1 MCCVYFVAGN
11 KGLILTAEYIM
22 SITIR
27 GQQPGSDLSLYRAG
41 KYISH
46 VPNSCFEQCYSCVI
60 FSLTCMLCVYF
71 SWERRTDPR
80 GRTYYVDH
88 NTRTTT
94 WQRPTLETVRN
105 FEHFQHQRTQWQ
117 NERTHFQQRFLLPVN
132 AYLYLEAFGNFKTCK
147 SVIRKVLL
155 N

>member
-1 MCCVYFVAGN
+1 MRY
-11 KGLILTAEYIM
+11 L
-22 SITIR
+22 
-27 GQQPGSDLSLYRAG
+27 
-41 KYISH
+41 
-46 VPNSCFEQCYSCVI
+46 
-60 FSLTCMLCVYF
+60 YF

-117 NERTHFQQRFLLPVN
+117 NERTHFQQRFLLPVSCI
-132 AYLYLEAFGNFKTCK
+132 KTADHSFARHRGLGK
-147 SVIRKVLL
+147 KLALISDLL
-155 N
+155 LQIVQKEKCSK